1 MAITIGSLPSTPW
14 LERVSLWRWA
24 VVFMAIWF
32 RRNKVLYAAGL
43 VRWQPPPIG
52 TVKVNIDVA
61 VDVSSLLVGFGMVVR
76 DSSG

>member
-1 MAITIGSLPSTPW
+1 MFSHFLFFILLCNAQLQLIDFEL
-14 LERVSLWRWA
+14 LCVLLWQ
-24 VVFMAIWF
+24 IWF
-32 RRNKVLYAAGL
+32 RRNKVL
-43 VRWQPPPIG
+43 WQPPPTG